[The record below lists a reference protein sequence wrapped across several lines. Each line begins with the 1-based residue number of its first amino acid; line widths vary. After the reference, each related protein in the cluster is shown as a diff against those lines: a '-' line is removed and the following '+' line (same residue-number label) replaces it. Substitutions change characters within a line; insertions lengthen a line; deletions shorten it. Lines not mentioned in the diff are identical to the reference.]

1 MSPALLSLILSPESN
16 TSSPSGPRRPD
27 STQNIMVPRRPTAV
41 PVPLSGWIVLAV
53 LLLFVTPAVATE
65 ESVPLFVQQRLEQLH
80 FGEERKIGGETI
92 YAAGL
97 LLDLYRKN
105 QFQPLWT
112 DHRNITQL
120 LTAIAGSAEEGL
132 IPDDYHLQAI
142 SRYANELETAPTR
155 AKQLEYDLLLS
166 DALMLLAQHKRHGK
180 VNPREVEERLNLDSS
195 APRPSLIDTFLSAL
209 RSTTV
214 RKALDELEPAHPAY
228 ASLKKALSRYRKI
241 AGSGGWQPVPVGR
254 SLKPGMR
261 DDRVRAMR
269 ARLAITGELTNHNT
283 PDPDLFDGAVE
294 AAVRAFQTRHHL
306 EADGIAGRTTVAAMN
321 IPVSGRISQIRV
333 NLERARWVMHDM
345 PDSSIVIDIAG
356 FNLQYY
362 HQNRLVWKTRVMV
375 GEPFNQTP
383 VFRSAITYLV
393 LNPTWTIPP
402 DILKNETVPRILT
415 EKGYLAKQ
423 KLRVLTSSGEE
434 VNPATVPWGQ
444 YLSKRLPYTL
454 RQDAGPDNSLGL
466 IKFIF
471 PNPYHVYLHDTPSK
485 SLFDKAQR
493 AFSHGCIRVQNPLDL
508 GKMLLANDPGN
519 PTTAARFDQV
529 LASGKTSTIFLK
541 EPLPI
546 FLMYLTANAENGQ
559 VRFMPDLYQRD
570 QGILDALNGPPSLL
584 EHTTQMPEFKSQSSI
599 SPEQGEKTS

>member
-1 MSPALLSLILSPESN
+1 
-16 TSSPSGPRRPD
+16 
-27 STQNIMVPRRPTAV
+27 
-41 PVPLSGWIVLAV
+41 
-53 LLLFVTPAVATE
+53 
-65 ESVPLFVQQRLEQLH
+65 
-80 FGEERKIGGETI
+80 
-92 YAAGL
+92 
-97 LLDLYRKN
+97 
-105 QFQPLWT
+105 
-112 DHRNITQL
+112 
-120 LTAIAGSAEEGL
+120 L

-142 SRYANELETAPTR
+142 SRYGHELETAPSR
-155 AKQLEYDLLLS
+155 AKLLEYDLLLS

-180 VNPREVEERLNLDSS
+180 VNPREVEERLNLDSP
-195 APRPSLIDTFLSAL
+195 APRPSLIDTFLNAL
-209 RSTTV
+209 RTATV

-228 ASLKKALSRYRKI
+228 ASLKRALSRYRKI
-241 AGSGGWQPVPVGR
+241 AGSGGWQSVPPGP

-261 DDRVRAMR
+261 DDRVQALR
-269 ARLAITGELTNHNT
+269 ARLAVTGDLTWESAH
-283 PDPDLFDGAVE
+283 PLFYDEVLAG
-294 AAVRAFQTRHHL
+294 AVRAFQTRHHL
-306 EADGIAGRTTVAAMN
+306 EADGIAGKATLAAMN
-321 IPVSGRISQIRV
+321 IPVAGRISQIRV

-415 EKGYLAKQ
+415 EKDYLAKQ
-423 KLRVLTSSGEE
+423 RLRVLTASGEE

-444 YLSKRLPYTL
+444 YLGKRPPYTL
-454 RQDAGPDNSLGL
+454 RQDAGPDNALGL

-485 SLFDKAQR
+485 SLFDKARR
-493 AFSHGCIRVQNPLDL
+493 AFSHGCIRVQHPLDL
-508 GKMLLANDPGN
+508 GKMLIANDPGN
-519 PTTAARFDQV
+519 PTSAARFDQI

-559 VRFMPDLYQRD
+559 VQFMPDLYQRD

-584 EHTTQMPEFKSQSSI
+584 EHTTQMPEFKSHSSI

>member
-1 MSPALLSLILSPESN
+1 MIFCPSP
-16 TSSPSGPRRPD
+16 
-27 STQNIMVPRRPTAV
+27 VV
-41 PVPLSGWIVLAV
+41 PVPLRGWVVLLV
-53 LLLFVTPAVATE
+53 LLLCITPAAASE
-65 ESVPLFVQQRLEQLH
+65 DPGQLFVQQRLEQLH

-105 QFQPLWT
+105 RFQPLWT
-112 DHRNITQL
+112 DRRNLTQL

-142 SRYANELETAPTR
+142 SRYGHELETAPSR
-155 AKQLEYDLLLS
+155 AKLLEYDLLLS

-180 VNPREVEERLNLDSS
+180 VNPREVEERLNLDSP
-195 APRPSLIDTFLSAL
+195 APRPSLMDTFLTAL
-209 RSTTV
+209 RTATV

-228 ASLKKALSRYRKI
+228 ASLKRALSRYRKI
-241 AGSGGWQPVPVGR
+241 AGSGGWQPVPPGP

-261 DDRVRAMR
+261 HERVQALR
-269 ARLAITGELTNHNT
+269 ARLAVTGDLTWESAH
-283 PDPDLFDGAVE
+283 PLFYDEVLAG
-294 AAVRAFQTRHHL
+294 AVRAFQTRHHL
-306 EADGIAGRTTVAAMN
+306 EADGIAGKATLAAMN
-321 IPVSGRISQIRV
+321 IPVADRISQIRV

-345 PDSSIVIDIAG
+345 PAANIVIDIAG

-362 HQNRLVWKTRVMV
+362 HQGRLVWKTRVMV

-415 EKGYLAKQ
+415 EKDYLAKQ
-423 KLRVLTSSGEE
+423 RLRVLTASGEE
-434 VNPATVPWGQ
+434 VDPTTVPWGQ
-444 YLSKRLPYTL
+444 YLGKRPPYTL
-454 RQDAGPDNSLGL
+454 RQDAGPDNALGL

-485 SLFDKAQR
+485 SLFDKARR
-493 AFSHGCIRVQNPLDL
+493 AFSHGCIRVQHPLDL
-508 GKMLLANDPGN
+508 GKMLIANDPGN
-519 PTTAARFDQV
+519 PTSAARFDQV

-559 VRFMPDLYQRD
+559 VQFMPDLYQRD
-570 QGILDALNGPPSLL
+570 RGILDALNGPPSLL

>member
-1 MSPALLSLILSPESN
+1 MIFCPSP
-16 TSSPSGPRRPD
+16 
-27 STQNIMVPRRPTAV
+27 VV
-41 PVPLSGWIVLAV
+41 PVPLRGWVVLLV
-53 LLLFVTPAVATE
+53 LLLCITPAAASE
-65 ESVPLFVQQRLEQLH
+65 DPGQLFVQQRLEQLH

-105 QFQPLWT
+105 RFQPLWT
-112 DHRNITQL
+112 DRRNLTQL

-142 SRYANELETAPTR
+142 SRYGHELETAPSR
-155 AKQLEYDLLLS
+155 AKLLEYDLLLS

-180 VNPREVEERLNLDSS
+180 VNPREVEERLNLDSP
-195 APRPSLIDTFLSAL
+195 APRPSLMDTFLTAL
-209 RSTTV
+209 RTATV

-228 ASLKKALSRYRKI
+228 ASLKRALSRYRKI
-241 AGSGGWQPVPVGR
+241 AGSGGWQPVPPGP

-261 DDRVRAMR
+261 HERVQALR
-269 ARLAITGELTNHNT
+269 ARLAVTGDLTWESAH
-283 PDPDLFDGAVE
+283 PLFYDEVLAG
-294 AAVRAFQTRHHL
+294 AVRAFQTRHHL
-306 EADGIAGRTTVAAMN
+306 EADGITGKATLAAMN
-321 IPVSGRISQIRV
+321 IPVADRISQIRV

-345 PDSSIVIDIAG
+345 PAANIVIDIAG

-362 HQNRLVWKTRVMV
+362 HQGRLVWKTRVMV

-415 EKGYLAKQ
+415 EKDYLAKQ
-423 KLRVLTSSGEE
+423 RLRVLTASGEE
-434 VNPATVPWGQ
+434 VDPTTVPWGQ
-444 YLSKRLPYTL
+444 YLGKRPPYTL
-454 RQDAGPDNSLGL
+454 RQDAGPDNALGL

-485 SLFDKAQR
+485 SLFDKARR
-493 AFSHGCIRVQNPLDL
+493 AFSHGCIRVQHPLDL
-508 GKMLLANDPGN
+508 GKMLIANDPGN
-519 PTTAARFDQV
+519 PTSAARFDQV

-559 VRFMPDLYQRD
+559 VQFMPDLYQRD

>member
-1 MSPALLSLILSPESN
+1 LLCI
-16 TSSPSGPRRPD
+16 
-27 STQNIMVPRRPTAV
+27 
-41 PVPLSGWIVLAV
+41 
-53 LLLFVTPAVATE
+53 TPAAASE
-65 ESVPLFVQQRLEQLH
+65 DPGQLFVQQRLEQLH

-105 QFQPLWT
+105 RFQPLWT
-112 DHRNITQL
+112 DRRNLTQL

-142 SRYANELETAPTR
+142 SRYGHELETAPSR
-155 AKQLEYDLLLS
+155 AKLLEYDLLLS

-180 VNPREVEERLNLDSS
+180 VNPREVEERLNLDSP
-195 APRPSLIDTFLSAL
+195 APRPSLMDTFLTAL
-209 RSTTV
+209 RTATV

-228 ASLKKALSRYRKI
+228 ASLKRALSRYRKI
-241 AGSGGWQPVPVGR
+241 AGSGGWQPVPPGP

-261 DDRVRAMR
+261 HERVQALR
-269 ARLAITGELTNHNT
+269 ARLAVTGDLTWESAH
-283 PDPDLFDGAVE
+283 PLFYDEVLAG
-294 AAVRAFQTRHHL
+294 AVRAFQTRHHL
-306 EADGIAGRTTVAAMN
+306 EADGIAGKATLAAMN
-321 IPVSGRISQIRV
+321 IPVADRISQIRV

-345 PDSSIVIDIAG
+345 PAANIVIDIAG

-362 HQNRLVWKTRVMV
+362 HQGRLVWKTRVMV

-415 EKGYLAKQ
+415 EKDYLAKQ
-423 KLRVLTSSGEE
+423 RLRVLTASGEE
-434 VNPATVPWGQ
+434 VDPTTVPWGQ
-444 YLSKRLPYTL
+444 YLGKRPPYTL
-454 RQDAGPDNSLGL
+454 RQDAGPDNALGL

-485 SLFDKAQR
+485 SLFDKARR
-493 AFSHGCIRVQNPLDL
+493 AFSHGCIRVQHPLDL
-508 GKMLLANDPGN
+508 GKMLIANDPGN
-519 PTTAARFDQV
+519 PTSAARFDQV

-559 VRFMPDLYQRD
+559 VQFMPDLYQRD
-570 QGILDALNGPPSLL
+570 RGILDALNGPPSLL

>member
-1 MSPALLSLILSPESN
+1 MIFCPSP
-16 TSSPSGPRRPD
+16 
-27 STQNIMVPRRPTAV
+27 VV
-41 PVPLSGWIVLAV
+41 PVPLRGWVVLLV
-53 LLLFVTPAVATE
+53 LLLCITPAAASE
-65 ESVPLFVQQRLEQLH
+65 DPGQLFVQQRLEQLH

-105 QFQPLWT
+105 RFQPLWT
-112 DHRNITQL
+112 DRRNLTQL

-142 SRYANELETAPTR
+142 SRYGHELETAPSR
-155 AKQLEYDLLLS
+155 AKLLEYDLLLS

-180 VNPREVEERLNLDSS
+180 VNPREVEERLNLDSP
-195 APRPSLIDTFLSAL
+195 APRPSLMDTFLTAL
-209 RSTTV
+209 RTATV

-228 ASLKKALSRYRKI
+228 ASLKRALSRYRKI
-241 AGSGGWQPVPVGR
+241 AGSGGWQPVPPGP

-261 DDRVRAMR
+261 HERVQALR
-269 ARLAITGELTNHNT
+269 ARLAVTGDLTWESAH
-283 PDPDLFDGAVE
+283 PLFYDEVLAG
-294 AAVRAFQTRHHL
+294 AVRAFQTRHHL
-306 EADGIAGRTTVAAMN
+306 EADGIAGKATLAAMN
-321 IPVSGRISQIRV
+321 IPVADRISQIRV

-345 PDSSIVIDIAG
+345 PESSIVIDIAG

-362 HQNRLVWKTRVMV
+362 HQNRLAWKTRVMV
-375 GEPFNQTP
+375 GEPYNQTP
-383 VFRSAITYLV
+383 EFRSAITYLV

-415 EKGYLAKQ
+415 EKDYLAKQ
-423 KLRVLTSSGEE
+423 RLRVLTASGEE
-434 VNPATVPWGQ
+434 VDPTTVPWGQ
-444 YLSKRLPYTL
+444 YLGKRPPYTL
-454 RQDAGPDNSLGL
+454 RQDAGPDNALGL

-485 SLFDKAQR
+485 SLFDKARR
-493 AFSHGCIRVQNPLDL
+493 AFSHGCIRVQHPLDL
-508 GKMLLANDPGN
+508 GKMLIANDPGN
-519 PTTAARFDQV
+519 PTSAARFDQV

-559 VRFMPDLYQRD
+559 VQFMPDLYQRD
-570 QGILDALNGPPSLL
+570 RGILDALNGPPSLL

>member
-1 MSPALLSLILSPESN
+1 LLCI
-16 TSSPSGPRRPD
+16 
-27 STQNIMVPRRPTAV
+27 
-41 PVPLSGWIVLAV
+41 
-53 LLLFVTPAVATE
+53 TPAAASE
-65 ESVPLFVQQRLEQLH
+65 DPGQLFVQQRLEQLH
-80 FGEERKIGGETI
+80 FGEERTIGGETI

-105 QFQPLWT
+105 RFQPLWT
-112 DHRNITQL
+112 DRRNLTQL

-142 SRYANELETAPTR
+142 SRYGHELETAPSR
-155 AKQLEYDLLLS
+155 AKLLEYDLLLS

-180 VNPREVEERLNLDSS
+180 VNPREVEERLNLDSP
-195 APRPSLIDTFLSAL
+195 APRPSLMDTFLTAL
-209 RSTTV
+209 RTATV

-228 ASLKKALSRYRKI
+228 ASLKRALSRYRKI
-241 AGSGGWQPVPVGR
+241 AGSGGWQPVPPGP

-261 DDRVRAMR
+261 HERVQALR
-269 ARLAITGELTNHNT
+269 ARLAVTGDLTWESAH
-283 PDPDLFDGAVE
+283 PLFYDEVLAG
-294 AAVRAFQTRHHL
+294 AVRAFQTRHHL
-306 EADGIAGRTTVAAMN
+306 EADGIAGKATLAAMN
-321 IPVSGRISQIRV
+321 IPVAGRISQIRV

-415 EKGYLAKQ
+415 EKDYLAKQ
-423 KLRVLTSSGEE
+423 RLRVLTASGEE

-444 YLSKRLPYTL
+444 YLGKRPPYTL
-454 RQDAGPDNSLGL
+454 RQDAGPDNALGL

-485 SLFDKAQR
+485 SLFDKARR
-493 AFSHGCIRVQNPLDL
+493 AFSHGCIRVQHPLDL
-508 GKMLLANDPGN
+508 GKMLIANDPGN
-519 PTTAARFDQV
+519 PTSAARFDQI

-559 VRFMPDLYQRD
+559 VQFMPDLYQRD

>member
-1 MSPALLSLILSPESN
+1 LLCI
-16 TSSPSGPRRPD
+16 
-27 STQNIMVPRRPTAV
+27 
-41 PVPLSGWIVLAV
+41 
-53 LLLFVTPAVATE
+53 TPAAASE
-65 ESVPLFVQQRLEQLH
+65 DPGQLFVQQRLEQLH
-80 FGEERKIGGETI
+80 FGEERTIGGETI

-105 QFQPLWT
+105 RFQPLWT
-112 DHRNITQL
+112 DRRNLTQL

-142 SRYANELETAPTR
+142 SRYGHELETAPSR
-155 AKQLEYDLLLS
+155 AKLLEYDLLLS

-180 VNPREVEERLNLDSS
+180 VNPREVEERLNLDSP
-195 APRPSLIDTFLSAL
+195 APRPSLIDTFLNAL
-209 RSTTV
+209 RTATV

-228 ASLKKALSRYRKI
+228 ASLKRALSRYRKI
-241 AGSGGWQPVPVGR
+241 AGSGGWQSVPPGP

-261 DDRVRAMR
+261 DDRVQALR
-269 ARLAITGELTNHNT
+269 ARLAVTGDLTWESAH
-283 PDPDLFDGAVE
+283 PLFYDEVLAG
-294 AAVRAFQTRHHL
+294 AVRAFQTRHHL
-306 EADGIAGRTTVAAMN
+306 EADGIAGKATLAAMN
-321 IPVSGRISQIRV
+321 IPVAGRISQIRV

-415 EKGYLAKQ
+415 EKDYLAKQ
-423 KLRVLTSSGEE
+423 RLRVLTASGEE

-444 YLSKRLPYTL
+444 YLGKRPPYTL
-454 RQDAGPDNSLGL
+454 RQDAGPDNALGL

-485 SLFDKAQR
+485 SLFDKARR
-493 AFSHGCIRVQNPLDL
+493 AFSHGCIRVQHPLDL
-508 GKMLLANDPGN
+508 GKMLIANDPGN
-519 PTTAARFDQV
+519 PTSAARFDQI

-559 VRFMPDLYQRD
+559 VQFMPDLYQRD

-584 EHTTQMPEFKSQSSI
+584 EHTTQMPEFKSHSSI

>member
-1 MSPALLSLILSPESN
+1 LLCI
-16 TSSPSGPRRPD
+16 
-27 STQNIMVPRRPTAV
+27 
-41 PVPLSGWIVLAV
+41 
-53 LLLFVTPAVATE
+53 TPAAASE
-65 ESVPLFVQQRLEQLH
+65 DPGQLFVQQRLEQLH
-80 FGEERKIGGETI
+80 FGEERTIGGETI

-105 QFQPLWT
+105 RFQPLWT
-112 DHRNITQL
+112 DRRNLTQL

-142 SRYANELETAPTR
+142 SRYGHELETAPSR
-155 AKQLEYDLLLS
+155 AKLLEYDLLLS

-180 VNPREVEERLNLDSS
+180 VNPREVEERLNLDSP
-195 APRPSLIDTFLSAL
+195 APRPSLIDTFLNAL
-209 RSTTV
+209 RTATV

-228 ASLKKALSRYRKI
+228 ASLKRALSRYRKI
-241 AGSGGWQPVPVGR
+241 AGSGGWQSVPPGP

-261 DDRVRAMR
+261 DDRVQALR
-269 ARLAITGELTNHNT
+269 ARLAVTGDLTWESAH
-283 PDPDLFDGAVE
+283 PLFYDEVLAG
-294 AAVRAFQTRHHL
+294 AVRAFQTRHHL
-306 EADGIAGRTTVAAMN
+306 EADGIAGKATLAAMN
-321 IPVSGRISQIRV
+321 IPVAGRISQIRV

-415 EKGYLAKQ
+415 EKDYLAKQ
-423 KLRVLTSSGEE
+423 RLRVLTASGEE

-444 YLSKRLPYTL
+444 YLGKRPPYTL
-454 RQDAGPDNSLGL
+454 RQDAGPDNALGL

-485 SLFDKAQR
+485 SLFDKARR
-493 AFSHGCIRVQNPLDL
+493 AFSHGCIRVQHPLDL
-508 GKMLLANDPGN
+508 GKMLIANDPGN
-519 PTTAARFDQV
+519 PTSAARFDQI

-559 VRFMPDLYQRD
+559 VQFMPDLYQRD

>member
-1 MSPALLSLILSPESN
+1 LLCI
-16 TSSPSGPRRPD
+16 
-27 STQNIMVPRRPTAV
+27 
-41 PVPLSGWIVLAV
+41 
-53 LLLFVTPAVATE
+53 TPAAASE
-65 ESVPLFVQQRLEQLH
+65 DPGQLFVQQRLEQLH
-80 FGEERKIGGETI
+80 FGEERTIGGETI

-105 QFQPLWT
+105 RFQPLWT
-112 DHRNITQL
+112 DRRNLTQL

-142 SRYANELETAPTR
+142 SRYGHELETAPSR
-155 AKQLEYDLLLS
+155 AKLLEYDLLLS

-180 VNPREVEERLNLDSS
+180 VNPREVEERLNLDSP
-195 APRPSLIDTFLSAL
+195 APRPSLMDTFLTAL
-209 RSTTV
+209 RTATV

-228 ASLKKALSRYRKI
+228 ASLKRALSRYRKI
-241 AGSGGWQPVPVGR
+241 AGSGGWQSVPPGP

-261 DDRVRAMR
+261 DDRVQALR
-269 ARLAITGELTNHNT
+269 ARLAVTGDLTWESAH
-283 PDPDLFDGAVE
+283 PLFYDEVLAG
-294 AAVRAFQTRHHL
+294 AVRAFQTRHHL
-306 EADGIAGRTTVAAMN
+306 EADGIAGKATLAAMN
-321 IPVSGRISQIRV
+321 IPVAGRISQIRV

-415 EKGYLAKQ
+415 EKDYLAKQ
-423 KLRVLTSSGEE
+423 RLRVLTASGEE

-444 YLSKRLPYTL
+444 YLGKRPPYTL
-454 RQDAGPDNSLGL
+454 RQDAGPDNALGL

-485 SLFDKAQR
+485 SLFDKARR
-493 AFSHGCIRVQNPLDL
+493 AFSHGCIRVQHPLDL
-508 GKMLLANDPGN
+508 GKMLIANDPGN
-519 PTTAARFDQV
+519 PTSAARFDQI

-559 VRFMPDLYQRD
+559 VQFMPDLYQRD

-584 EHTTQMPEFKSQSSI
+584 EHTTQMPEFKSHSSI

>member
-1 MSPALLSLILSPESN
+1 MIFCPSP
-16 TSSPSGPRRPD
+16 
-27 STQNIMVPRRPTAV
+27 VV
-41 PVPLSGWIVLAV
+41 PVPLRGWVVLLV
-53 LLLFVTPAVATE
+53 LLLCITPAAASE
-65 ESVPLFVQQRLEQLH
+65 DPGQLFVQQRLEQLH

-105 QFQPLWT
+105 RFQPLWT
-112 DHRNITQL
+112 DRRNLTQL

-142 SRYANELETAPTR
+142 SRYGHELETAPSR
-155 AKQLEYDLLLS
+155 AKLLEYDLLLS

-180 VNPREVEERLNLDSS
+180 VNPREVEERLNLDSP
-195 APRPSLIDTFLSAL
+195 APRPSLMDTFLTAL
-209 RSTTV
+209 RTATV

-228 ASLKKALSRYRKI
+228 ASLKRALSRYRKI
-241 AGSGGWQPVPVGR
+241 AGSGGWQPVPPGP

-261 DDRVRAMR
+261 HERVQALR
-269 ARLAITGELTNHNT
+269 ARLAVTGDLTWESAH
-283 PDPDLFDGAVE
+283 PLFYDEVLAG
-294 AAVRAFQTRHHL
+294 AVRAFQTRHHL
-306 EADGIAGRTTVAAMN
+306 EADGIAGKATLAAMN
-321 IPVSGRISQIRV
+321 IPVADRISQIRV

-345 PDSSIVIDIAG
+345 PAANIVIDIAG

-362 HQNRLVWKTRVMV
+362 HQGRLVWKTRVMV

-415 EKGYLAKQ
+415 EKDYLAKQ
-423 KLRVLTSSGEE
+423 RLRVLTASGEE
-434 VNPATVPWGQ
+434 VDPTTVPWGQ
-444 YLSKRLPYTL
+444 YLGKRPPYTL
-454 RQDAGPDNSLGL
+454 RQDAGPDNALGL

-485 SLFDKAQR
+485 SLFDKARR
-493 AFSHGCIRVQNPLDL
+493 AFSHGCIRVQHPLDL
-508 GKMLLANDPGN
+508 GKMLIANDPGN

-559 VRFMPDLYQRD
+559 VQFMPDLYQRD
-570 QGILDALNGPPSLL
+570 RGILDALNGPPSLL

>member
-1 MSPALLSLILSPESN
+1 MVFCPSP
-16 TSSPSGPRRPD
+16 
-27 STQNIMVPRRPTAV
+27 VV
-41 PVPLSGWIVLAV
+41 PVPLRGWVVLLV
-53 LLLFVTPAVATE
+53 LLLCITPAAASE
-65 ESVPLFVQQRLEQLH
+65 DPGQLFVQQRLEQLH

-105 QFQPLWT
+105 RFQPLWT
-112 DHRNITQL
+112 DRRNLTQL

-142 SRYANELETAPTR
+142 SRYGHELETAPSR
-155 AKQLEYDLLLS
+155 AKLLEYDLLLS

-180 VNPREVEERLNLDSS
+180 VNPREVEERLNLDSP
-195 APRPSLIDTFLSAL
+195 APRPSLMDTFLTAL
-209 RSTTV
+209 RTATV

-228 ASLKKALSRYRKI
+228 ASLKRALSRYRKI
-241 AGSGGWQPVPVGR
+241 AGSGGWQPVPPGP

-261 DDRVRAMR
+261 HERVQALR
-269 ARLAITGELTNHNT
+269 ARLAVTGDLTWESAH
-283 PDPDLFDGAVE
+283 PLFYDEVLAG
-294 AAVRAFQTRHHL
+294 AVRAFQTRHHL
-306 EADGIAGRTTVAAMN
+306 EADGIAGKATLAAMN
-321 IPVSGRISQIRV
+321 IPVADRISQIRV

-345 PDSSIVIDIAG
+345 PAANIVIDIAG

-362 HQNRLVWKTRVMV
+362 HQGRLVWKTRVMV

-434 VNPATVPWGQ
+434 INPATVPWGQ

-508 GKMLLANDPGN
+508 GKMLIANDPAN

-541 EPLPI
+541 KPLPI

>member
-1 MSPALLSLILSPESN
+1 MIFCPSP
-16 TSSPSGPRRPD
+16 
-27 STQNIMVPRRPTAV
+27 VV
-41 PVPLSGWIVLAV
+41 PVPLRGWVVLLV
-53 LLLFVTPAVATE
+53 LLLCITPAVASE
-65 ESVPLFVQQRLEQLH
+65 DPGQLFVQQRLEQLH

-105 QFQPLWT
+105 RFQPLWT
-112 DHRNITQL
+112 DRRNLTQL

-142 SRYANELETAPTR
+142 SRYGHELETAPSR
-155 AKQLEYDLLLS
+155 AKLLEYDLLLS

-180 VNPREVEERLNLDSS
+180 VNPREVEERLNLDSP
-195 APRPSLIDTFLSAL
+195 APRPSLMDTFLTAL
-209 RSTTV
+209 RTATV

-228 ASLKKALSRYRKI
+228 ASLKRALSRYRKI
-241 AGSGGWQPVPVGR
+241 AGSGGWQPVPPGP

-261 DDRVRAMR
+261 HERVQALR
-269 ARLAITGELTNHNT
+269 ARLAVTGDLTWESAH
-283 PDPDLFDGAVE
+283 PLFYDEVLAG
-294 AAVRAFQTRHHL
+294 AVRAFQTRHHL
-306 EADGIAGRTTVAAMN
+306 EADGIAGKATLAAMN
-321 IPVSGRISQIRV
+321 IPVADRISQIRV

-345 PDSSIVIDIAG
+345 PAANIVIDIAG

-362 HQNRLVWKTRVMV
+362 HQGRLVWKTRVMV

-415 EKGYLAKQ
+415 EKDYLAKQ
-423 KLRVLTSSGEE
+423 RLRVLTASGEE
-434 VNPATVPWGQ
+434 VDPTTVPWGQ
-444 YLSKRLPYTL
+444 YLGKRPPYTL
-454 RQDAGPDNSLGL
+454 RQDAGPDNALGL

-485 SLFDKAQR
+485 SLFDKARR
-493 AFSHGCIRVQNPLDL
+493 AFSHGCIRVQHPLDL
-508 GKMLLANDPGN
+508 GKMLIANDPGN
-519 PTTAARFDQV
+519 PTSAARFDQV

-559 VRFMPDLYQRD
+559 VQFMPDLYQRD
-570 QGILDALNGPPSLL
+570 RGILDALNGPPSLL

>member
-1 MSPALLSLILSPESN
+1 LLCI
-16 TSSPSGPRRPD
+16 
-27 STQNIMVPRRPTAV
+27 
-41 PVPLSGWIVLAV
+41 
-53 LLLFVTPAVATE
+53 TPAAASE
-65 ESVPLFVQQRLEQLH
+65 DPGQLFVQQRLEQLH
-80 FGEERKIGGETI
+80 FGEERTIGGETI

-105 QFQPLWT
+105 RFQPLWT
-112 DHRNITQL
+112 DRRNLTQL

-142 SRYANELETAPTR
+142 SRYGHELETAPSR
-155 AKQLEYDLLLS
+155 AKLLEYDLLLS

-180 VNPREVEERLNLDSS
+180 VNPREVEERLNLDSP
-195 APRPSLIDTFLSAL
+195 APRPSLIDTFLNAL
-209 RSTTV
+209 RTATV

-228 ASLKKALSRYRKI
+228 ASLKRALSRYRKI
-241 AGSGGWQPVPVGR
+241 AGSGGWQSVPPGP

-261 DDRVRAMR
+261 DDRVQALR
-269 ARLAITGELTNHNT
+269 ARLAVTGDLTWESAH
-283 PDPDLFDGAVE
+283 PLFYDEVLAG
-294 AAVRAFQTRHHL
+294 AVRAFQTRHHL
-306 EADGIAGRTTVAAMN
+306 EADGIAGKATLAAMN
-321 IPVSGRISQIRV
+321 IPVAGRISQIRV

-345 PDSSIVIDIAG
+345 PDSSNVIDIAG

-415 EKGYLAKQ
+415 EKDYLAKQ
-423 KLRVLTSSGEE
+423 RLRVLTASGEE

-444 YLSKRLPYTL
+444 YLGKRPPYTL
-454 RQDAGPDNSLGL
+454 RQDAGPDNALGL

-485 SLFDKAQR
+485 SLFDKARR
-493 AFSHGCIRVQNPLDL
+493 AFSHGCIRVQHPLDL
-508 GKMLLANDPGN
+508 GKMLIANDPGN
-519 PTTAARFDQV
+519 PTSAARFDQI

-559 VRFMPDLYQRD
+559 VQFMPDLYQRD

-584 EHTTQMPEFKSQSSI
+584 EHTTQMPEFKSHSSI

>member
-1 MSPALLSLILSPESN
+1 MIFCPSP
-16 TSSPSGPRRPD
+16 
-27 STQNIMVPRRPTAV
+27 VV
-41 PVPLSGWIVLAV
+41 PVPLRGWVVLLV
-53 LLLFVTPAVATE
+53 LLLCITPAAASE
-65 ESVPLFVQQRLEQLH
+65 DPGQLFVQQRLEQLH

-105 QFQPLWT
+105 RFQPLWT
-112 DHRNITQL
+112 DRRNLTQL

-142 SRYANELETAPTR
+142 SRYGHELETAPSR
-155 AKQLEYDLLLS
+155 AKLLEYDLLLS

-180 VNPREVEERLNLDSS
+180 VNPREVEERLNLDSP
-195 APRPSLIDTFLSAL
+195 APRPSLMDTFLTAL
-209 RSTTV
+209 RTATV

-228 ASLKKALSRYRKI
+228 ASLKRALSRYRKI
-241 AGSGGWQPVPVGR
+241 AGSGGWQPVPPGP

-261 DDRVRAMR
+261 HERVQALR
-269 ARLAITGELTNHNT
+269 ARLAVTGDLTWESAH
-283 PDPDLFDGAVE
+283 PLFYDEVLAG
-294 AAVRAFQTRHHL
+294 AVRAFQTRHHL
-306 EADGIAGRTTVAAMN
+306 EADGIAGKATLAAMN
-321 IPVSGRISQIRV
+321 IPVADRISQIRV

-345 PDSSIVIDIAG
+345 PAANIVIDIAG

-362 HQNRLVWKTRVMV
+362 HQGRLVWKTRVMV

-415 EKGYLAKQ
+415 EKDYLAKQ
-423 KLRVLTSSGEE
+423 RLRVLTASGEE
-434 VNPATVPWGQ
+434 VDPTTVPWGQ
-444 YLSKRLPYTL
+444 YLGKRPPYTL
-454 RQDAGPDNSLGL
+454 RQDAGPDNALGL

-485 SLFDKAQR
+485 SLFDKARR
-493 AFSHGCIRVQNPLDL
+493 AFSHGCIRVQHPLDL
-508 GKMLLANDPGN
+508 GKMLIANDPGN
-519 PTTAARFDQV
+519 PTSAARFDQV

-559 VRFMPDLYQRD
+559 VQFMPDLYQRD
-570 QGILDALNGPPSLL
+570 RGIFDALNGPPSLL

>member
-1 MSPALLSLILSPESN
+1 MVFCPSP
-16 TSSPSGPRRPD
+16 
-27 STQNIMVPRRPTAV
+27 VV
-41 PVPLSGWIVLAV
+41 PVPLRGWVVLLV
-53 LLLFVTPAVATE
+53 LLLCITPAAASE
-65 ESVPLFVQQRLEQLH
+65 DPGQLFVQQRLEQLH
-80 FGEERKIGGETI
+80 FGEERTIGGETI

-105 QFQPLWT
+105 RFQPLWT
-112 DHRNITQL
+112 DRRNLTQL

-142 SRYANELETAPTR
+142 SRYGHELETAPSR
-155 AKQLEYDLLLS
+155 AKLLEYDLLLS

-180 VNPREVEERLNLDSS
+180 VNPREVEERLNLDSP
-195 APRPSLIDTFLSAL
+195 APRPSLIDTFLNAL
-209 RSTTV
+209 RTATV

-228 ASLKKALSRYRKI
+228 ASLKRALSRYRKI
-241 AGSGGWQPVPVGR
+241 AGSGGWQSVPPGP

-261 DDRVRAMR
+261 DDRVQALR
-269 ARLAITGELTNHNT
+269 ARLAVTGDLTWESAH
-283 PDPDLFDGAVE
+283 PLFYDEVLAG
-294 AAVRAFQTRHHL
+294 AVRAFQTRHHL
-306 EADGIAGRTTVAAMN
+306 EADGIAGKATLAAMN
-321 IPVSGRISQIRV
+321 IPVAGRISQIRV

-415 EKGYLAKQ
+415 EKDYLAKQ
-423 KLRVLTSSGEE
+423 RLRVLTASGEE

-444 YLSKRLPYTL
+444 YLGKRPPYTL
-454 RQDAGPDNSLGL
+454 RQDAGPDNALGL

-485 SLFDKAQR
+485 SLFDKARR
-493 AFSHGCIRVQNPLDL
+493 AFSHGCIRVQHPLDL
-508 GKMLLANDPGN
+508 GKMLIANDPGN
-519 PTTAARFDQV
+519 PTSAARFDQI

-559 VRFMPDLYQRD
+559 VQFMPDLYQRD

-584 EHTTQMPEFKSQSSI
+584 EHTTQMPEFKSHSSI

>member
-1 MSPALLSLILSPESN
+1 LLCI
-16 TSSPSGPRRPD
+16 
-27 STQNIMVPRRPTAV
+27 
-41 PVPLSGWIVLAV
+41 
-53 LLLFVTPAVATE
+53 TPAAASE
-65 ESVPLFVQQRLEQLH
+65 DPGQLFVQQRLEQLH
-80 FGEERKIGGETI
+80 FGEERTIGGETI

-105 QFQPLWT
+105 RFQPLWT
-112 DHRNITQL
+112 DRRNLTQL

-142 SRYANELETAPTR
+142 SRYGHELETAPSR
-155 AKQLEYDLLLS
+155 AKLLEYDLLLS

-180 VNPREVEERLNLDSS
+180 VNPREVEERLNLDSP
-195 APRPSLIDTFLSAL
+195 APRPSLIDTFLNAL
-209 RSTTV
+209 RTATV

-228 ASLKKALSRYRKI
+228 ASLKRALSRYRKI
-241 AGSGGWQPVPVGR
+241 AGSGGWQPVPPGP

-261 DDRVRAMR
+261 HERVQALR
-269 ARLAITGELTNHNT
+269 ARLAVTGDLTWESAH
-283 PDPDLFDGAVE
+283 PLFYDEVLAG
-294 AAVRAFQTRHHL
+294 AVRAFQTRHHL
-306 EADGIAGRTTVAAMN
+306 EADGIAGKATLAAMN
-321 IPVSGRISQIRV
+321 IPVAGRISQIRV

-415 EKGYLAKQ
+415 EKDYLAKQ
-423 KLRVLTSSGEE
+423 RLRVLTASGEE

-444 YLSKRLPYTL
+444 YLGKRPPYTL
-454 RQDAGPDNSLGL
+454 RQDAGPDNALGL

-485 SLFDKAQR
+485 SLFDKARR
-493 AFSHGCIRVQNPLDL
+493 AFSHGCIRVQHPLDL
-508 GKMLLANDPGN
+508 GKMLIANDPGN
-519 PTTAARFDQV
+519 PTSAARFDQI

-559 VRFMPDLYQRD
+559 VQFMPDLYQRD

-584 EHTTQMPEFKSQSSI
+584 EHTTQMPEFKSHSSI

>member
-1 MSPALLSLILSPESN
+1 LLCI
-16 TSSPSGPRRPD
+16 
-27 STQNIMVPRRPTAV
+27 
-41 PVPLSGWIVLAV
+41 
-53 LLLFVTPAVATE
+53 TPAAASE
-65 ESVPLFVQQRLEQLH
+65 DPGQLFVQQRLEQLH

-105 QFQPLWT
+105 RFQPLWT
-112 DHRNITQL
+112 DRRNLTQL

-142 SRYANELETAPTR
+142 SRYGHELETAPSR
-155 AKQLEYDLLLS
+155 AKLLEYDLLLS

-180 VNPREVEERLNLDSS
+180 VNPREVEERLNLDSP
-195 APRPSLIDTFLSAL
+195 APRPSLMDTFLTAL
-209 RSTTV
+209 RTATV

-228 ASLKKALSRYRKI
+228 ASLKRALSRYRKI
-241 AGSGGWQPVPVGR
+241 AGSGGWQPVPPGP

-261 DDRVRAMR
+261 HERVQALR
-269 ARLAITGELTNHNT
+269 ARLAVTGDLTWESAH
-283 PDPDLFDGAVE
+283 PLFYDEVLAG
-294 AAVRAFQTRHHL
+294 AVRAFQTRHHL
-306 EADGIAGRTTVAAMN
+306 EADGIAGKATLAAMN
-321 IPVSGRISQIRV
+321 IPVADRISQIRV

-345 PDSSIVIDIAG
+345 PAANIVIDIAG

-362 HQNRLVWKTRVMV
+362 HQGRLVWKTRVMV

-415 EKGYLAKQ
+415 EKDYLAKQ
-423 KLRVLTSSGEE
+423 RLRVLTASGEE
-434 VNPATVPWGQ
+434 VDPTTVPWGQ
-444 YLSKRLPYTL
+444 YLGKRPPYTL
-454 RQDAGPDNSLGL
+454 RQDAGPDNALGL

-529 LASGKTSTIFLK
+529 LARGKTSTIFLK

>member
-1 MSPALLSLILSPESN
+1 LLCI
-16 TSSPSGPRRPD
+16 
-27 STQNIMVPRRPTAV
+27 
-41 PVPLSGWIVLAV
+41 
-53 LLLFVTPAVATE
+53 TPAAASE
-65 ESVPLFVQQRLEQLH
+65 DPGQLFVQQRLEQLH
-80 FGEERKIGGETI
+80 FGEERTIGGETI

-97 LLDLYRKN
+97 LLHLYRKN
-105 QFQPLWT
+105 RFQPLWT
-112 DHRNITQL
+112 DRRNLTQL

-142 SRYANELETAPTR
+142 SRYGHELETAPSR
-155 AKQLEYDLLLS
+155 AKLLEYDLLLS

-180 VNPREVEERLNLDSS
+180 VNPREVEERLNLDSP
-195 APRPSLIDTFLSAL
+195 APRPSLIDTFLNAL
-209 RSTTV
+209 RTATV

-228 ASLKKALSRYRKI
+228 ASLKRALSRYRKI
-241 AGSGGWQPVPVGR
+241 AGSGGWQSVPPGP

-261 DDRVRAMR
+261 DDRVQALR
-269 ARLAITGELTNHNT
+269 ARLAVTGDLTWESAH
-283 PDPDLFDGAVE
+283 PLFYDEVLAG
-294 AAVRAFQTRHHL
+294 AVRAFQTRHHL
-306 EADGIAGRTTVAAMN
+306 EADGIAGKATLAAMN
-321 IPVSGRISQIRV
+321 IPVAGRISQIRV

-415 EKGYLAKQ
+415 EKDYLAKQ
-423 KLRVLTSSGEE
+423 RLRVLTASGEE

-444 YLSKRLPYTL
+444 YLGKRPPYTL
-454 RQDAGPDNSLGL
+454 RQDAGPDNALGL

-485 SLFDKAQR
+485 SLFDKARR
-493 AFSHGCIRVQNPLDL
+493 AFSHGCIRVQHPLDL
-508 GKMLLANDPGN
+508 GKMLIANDPGN
-519 PTTAARFDQV
+519 PTSAARFDQI

-559 VRFMPDLYQRD
+559 VQFMPDLYQRD

-584 EHTTQMPEFKSQSSI
+584 EHTTQMPEFKSHSSI